1 MSDETTSPEI
11 EAANDH
17 REAFASHPSPVIQRV
32 AEKDATSAI
41 ALAGHPLHAMTVHFP
56 IALVFVT
63 LAIDL
68 AYWWTGDA
76 FWARAGV
83 WSSGAAFGFGVAAAL
98 VGTAEL
104 LAVPGIRVRVA
115 SWNHAVAAMTLLA
128 VAAANWGLRVTVPD
142 AVLPHGLMLSVLASV
157 ITGFAGWHGGK
168 LVFDHGVGLVIS
180 ERD

>member
-1 MSDETTSPEI
+1 MSDESSSPEV
-11 EAANDH
+11 EAAQDH
-17 REAFASHPSPVIQRV
+17 REAFPSHPNPVIQKV
-32 AEKDATSAI
+32 AEKDASSAI

-63 LAIDL
+63 LGIDIF
-68 AYWWTGDA
+68 YWWTGDP
-76 FWARAGV
+76 FFPRAGV
-83 WSSGAAFGFGVAAAL
+83 WSAGAAFGFGVAAAL

-104 LAVPGIRVRVA
+104 LAAAGIRGRVA

-128 VAAANWGLRVTVPD
+128 VAGANWGLRVTVPD
-142 AVLPHGLMLSVLASV
+142 AVLPHGLMLSILASA

-168 LVFDHGVGLVIS
+168 LIFDHGVGIVIS